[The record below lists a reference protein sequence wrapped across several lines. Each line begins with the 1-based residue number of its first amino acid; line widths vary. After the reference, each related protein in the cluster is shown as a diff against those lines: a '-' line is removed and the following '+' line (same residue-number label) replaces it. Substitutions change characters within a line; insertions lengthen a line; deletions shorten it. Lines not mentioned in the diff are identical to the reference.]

1 MASTGSDKPM
11 DLGVYENQTGKSGL
25 SPAEGIAVAISVIW
39 LVGAGAFFLFVDTAG
54 GFEDQGTFLMTFL
67 AIFMPLA
74 LVWVAASVARA
85 TRQMREETERLR
97 EAVSALRHSYV
108 EETRRNGMP
117 VSAPSEELLA
127 EPAET
132 PADAP
137 ATEPDPEPE
146 APAAEAPAEDL
157 EEEVFISPLD
167 VEPVIPE
174 HEPEVELV
182 QAPLEPEEDL
192 SLDLEEEEQVSSIS
206 TDDFI
211 RATNFP
217 VTADDEEGFRAL
229 RVALRDGRT
238 SQLIQ
243 SAQDVL
249 TLLSNDGI
257 YMDDLAPMPVP
268 PELWRA
274 FARGVRGEMV
284 AGMARIESQE
294 ALDSVATRM
303 REDQVFRDAA
313 HHFLRRF
320 DKSLV
325 AFEPTA
331 DESDLARFGET
342 RSARAFLL
350 IGQATGAFG

>member
-1 MASTGSDKPM
+1 MASTGPEKPI
-11 DLGVYENQTGKSGL
+11 DLGVYENQPQKSGL
-25 SPAEGIAVAISVIW
+25 SAAEGIAVAISVIW

-54 GFEDQGTFLMTFL
+54 GFDDRGTFLMTFL

-85 TRQMREETERLR
+85 TRLMREETERLR

-117 VSAPSEELLA
+117 VSTV
-127 EPAET
+127 EPAEI
-132 PADAP
+132 PAAEDPEPIEEEAFVGP
-137 ATEPDPEPE
+137 LDLEPEIPDLEPEPEPDPEPE
-146 APAAEAPAEDL
+146 VPEEAPTLDLAEDGS
-157 EEEVFISPLD
+157 EA
-167 VEPVIPE
+167 
-174 HEPEVELV
+174 H
-182 QAPLEPEEDL
+182 L
-192 SLDLEEEEQVSSIS
+192 SN
-206 TDDFI
+206 DDFI
-211 RATNFP
+211 RAANFP
-217 VTADDEEGFRAL
+217 ITADDEEGFRAL
-229 RVALRDGRT
+229 RVALRDPRT

-257 YMDDLAPMPVP
+257 YMDDLALAPTE

-274 FARGVRGEMV
+274 FATGVRGEAV
-284 AGMARIESQE
+284 AGLARVTNDE
-294 ALDSVATRM
+294 ALANVASRM

-320 DKSLV
+320 DQSLV
-325 AFEPTA
+325 AFETGA
-331 DESDLARFGET
+331 DGSDLARFGET

-350 IGQATGAFG
+350 IGQATGTFG